1 MSPEFFMQQM
11 EILTTDFGSAEYT
24 PTRNKLIWEYCK
36 DLPDYNFGR
45 IIRHFLDTKPI
56 KYPPLPT
63 HFHEAA
69 LEQKKLLE
77 QQGLGKTR
85 SYLAPGEYS
94 NTPIKEIMKKLGGES
109 AVEALEKQIQK
120 SKSMNSEEHD
130 EPRT

>member
-1 MSPEFFMQQM
+1 MTKQYYSQQ
-11 EILTTDFGSAEYT
+11 IALLTSNFGTAEYT
-24 PTRNKLIWEYCK
+24 PTRIDLIWDHCK

-45 IIRHFLDTKPI
+45 IIRHFLETKSV

-69 LEQKKLLE
+69 LEQRKLIQ
-77 QQGLGKTR
+77 QQGPVQTR
-85 SYLAPGEYS
+85 TSSGEWS

-120 SKSMNSEEHD
+120 SKQMGAE
-130 EPRT
+130 

>member
-1 MSPEFFMQQM
+1 MKLEFFQQQM
-11 EILTTDFGSAEYT
+11 QILTRDFGSAEYT
-24 PTRNKLIWEYCK
+24 PTRVELIWEYCK

-69 LEQKKLLE
+69 IEQRKSLE

-85 SYLAPGEYS
+85 TFGQPAEYS
-94 NTPIKEIMKKLGGES
+94 QTPIKEIMKKLGGET
-109 AVEALEKQIQK
+109 ALEALENELKRKQQQE
-120 SKSMNSEEHD
+120 NL
-130 EPRT
+130 